1 MSFVETAL
9 GLEVGRCVGPSAGAR
24 VLVHVGSV
32 RSGPWA
38 VLRLVTK
45 GCARTGHEVIVVRL
59 DTCLALLHAPEDKGN
74 ATEEQGTSNTS
85 NDATDDLLVGVANA
99 SVTALIV
106 TLLFCGRFGKGDLSG
121 GCDRG
126 AGASRDLRD
135 LLVAAH
141 CDNGGG
147 ELAQGGR
154 KEIRGPGDG
163 CGPDG
168 RWRGSGGRSVSSG
181 ASCRGRAIVVVI
193 VVVVAAIAPGGS
205 CCGCVCGD
213 VI

>member
-1 MSFVETAL
+1 MFFFKAAL
-9 GLEVGRCVGPSAGAR
+9 GLEVGRCVGPSSGAR

-32 RSGPWA
+32 GSGPWA

-45 GCARTGHEVIVVRL
+45 GCARTGHEVIVICL
-59 DTCLALLHAPEDKGN
+59 DTCLALLHAPKDKGN
-74 ATEEQGTSNTS
+74 ATEEQSTSDTS
-85 NDATDDLLVGVANA
+85 NDTTNNLLVGVADA

-106 TLLFCGRFGKGDLSG
+106 ALLFCGSFGKGDLSRG
-121 GCDRG
+121 GDRG

-154 KEIRGPGDG
+154 KEIRGPSDR
-163 CGPDG
+163 CGPNG
-168 RWRGSGGRSVSSG
+168 RW
-181 ASCRGRAIVVVI
+181 
-193 VVVVAAIAPGGS
+193 
-205 CCGCVCGD
+205 
-213 VI
+213 